1 MPSKGHEPDSP
12 PNKPAPSHP
21 KPARKP
27 KPEEKKPAHSLSR
40 VIALMN
46 QKGGVGKTTTT
57 VNLAAAIAALGRTT
71 LLIDLDP
78 QAHATLHLGVNPA
91 ERPLTLYDLL
101 LDPEIDPLDAL
112 LCVRPN
118 LGLLPASTDLAAA
131 ETELAGESDRQTRLA
146 RAVEPLK
153 PLYEFILIDC
163 PPSLG
168 LLTIN
173 ALALAVEVIVPM
185 QPQFLALQGLG
196 KLLETVMLV
205 GRGVNPRIRVSGVTL
220 CMHEEMTRH
229 AREVLADLEAFF
241 AEGGD
246 QETPWKGARVYRPTI
261 RRNIKLAECPS
272 FGQTIFEYAPGCP
285 GALDYQGLAQ
295 TIVAEWDQML
305 ARRTPPAPPTPA
317 SRSPKV
323 TVRPSNPTPSAST
336 ATPGAAS

>member
-1 MPSKGHEPDSP
+1 
-12 PNKPAPSHP
+12 
-21 KPARKP
+21 
-27 KPEEKKPAHSLSR
+27 
-40 VIALMN
+40 MN

-57 VNLAAAIAALGRTT
+57 VNLAAALAAMGRPT

-91 ERPLTLYDLL
+91 DCPVTLYDLL

-112 LCVRPN
+112 MCVRPN

-131 ETELAGESDRQTRLA
+131 ESELAAAPDRQTRLA
-146 RAVEPLK
+146 RAVDPLR

-205 GRGVNPRIRVSGVTL
+205 GRGVNPRLRVSGVTL
-220 CMHEEMTRH
+220 CMHEETTRH
-229 AREVLADLEAFF
+229 AREVLADLESFF
-241 AEGGD
+241 SNPGD
-246 QETPWKGARVYRPTI
+246 QTDTPWKGAKVYRPPI

-272 FGQTIFEYAPGCP
+272 FGQTIFEYAPDCP
-285 GALDYQGLAQ
+285 GALDYQGLAR
-295 TIVAEWDQML
+295 TIAAEWDQML
-305 ARRTPPAPPTPA
+305 ARRLPTTPPRAPDQT
-317 SRSPKV
+317 SPRV
-323 TVRPSNPTPSAST
+323 TVLPSSPAPNSSPAI
-336 ATPGAAS
+336 PGAAP